1 MWSSHT
7 KNKAQ
12 SPSLAQGP
20 QVLFPCRLSIHDSL
34 SPHPP
39 PSSHWP
45 PTSFPPQGLC
55 PHGLPCQDALPTS
68 LCIAGSF
75 WSFRSKCHL
84 LGEAFKLATQF
95 QEDEHFYPNVP
106 SNPLLHFLCSLSL
119 SKSCCLVVSLG
130 GCLPPSQPLQ
140 EQKLHGT
147 GALSVLIVFCLQHL
161 ENA

>member
-20 QVLFPCRLSIHDSL
+20 QELSPCHLSIHDSL

-68 LCIAGSF
+68 LCVAGSF

-95 QEDEHFYPNVP
+95 QEVEHLYPNAPAILCCIFSVAYHYLKVAAWLFSLVVVCPLPSP
-106 SNPLLHFLCSLSL
+106 SNN
-119 SKSCCLVVSLG
+119 KSCMGQKPCLS
-130 GCLPPSQPLQ
+130 
-140 EQKLHGT
+140 
-147 GALSVLIVFCLQHL
+147 
-161 ENA
+161 